1 MHSINHSFHS
11 FDWSNNIFLFIFS
24 LVQTHTKAKGTSM
37 MDTSANWAILRT
49 YPNSY
54 VITSTCWETI
64 DPSSTPTMSASNPP
78 SDCTRK
84 LSISGHI
91 WQVSNQSAHRHWK
104 PVAREL
110 ASWQLSLSWYQLCRH
125 WQHYCLSLWQ
135 TRKLSISGHTWQ
147 VSKQSTRCYIRTENQ
162 WRKSWHHD
170 SSRWELSW
178 CQLCRH
184 WQHYCLSLWQS
195 ALAPVTTNRDSA
207 MTTYCIYFCQAH
219 DDVIKWKLFPRY
231 WPFVWEIH
239 RSPVNSPHKGQW
251 RGALMFTLICAR
263 INGWVNNR

>member
-24 LVQTHTKAKGTSM
+24 LLQTHAKAKGTSM

-104 PVAREL
+104 PVTREL
-110 ASWQLSLSWYQLCRH
+110 ASWQLSARVVMMPIL
-125 WQHYCLSLWQ
+125 
-135 TRKLSISGHTWQ
+135 
-147 VSKQSTRCYIRTENQ
+147 
-162 WRKSWHHD
+162 
-170 SSRWELSW
+170 
-178 CQLCRH
+178 
-184 WQHYCLSLWQS
+184 S
-195 ALAPVTTNRDSA
+195 ALAALLFVVMTNSE
-207 MTTYCIYFCQAH
+207 T
-219 DDVIKWKLFPRY
+219 
-231 WPFVWEIH
+231 
-239 RSPVNSPHKGQW
+239 VNIWSHLAGE
-251 RGALMFTLICAR
+251 
-263 INGWVNNR
+263 